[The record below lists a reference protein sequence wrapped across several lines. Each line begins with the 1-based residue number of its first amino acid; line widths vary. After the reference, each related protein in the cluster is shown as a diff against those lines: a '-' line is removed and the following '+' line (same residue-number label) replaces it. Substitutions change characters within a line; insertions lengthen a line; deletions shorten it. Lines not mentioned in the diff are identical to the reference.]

1 MFMKRRTNFNRIL
14 AAALLLVCLM
24 GVFAPC
30 VQAAQDGVSGTVTV
44 AQEFKYT
51 NGRKPTAGEQ
61 FSYRITYLG
70 DLAAGEEA
78 KEVVKDFTLDGD
90 AATTFGFSYE
100 HAGIYQYRV
109 EQVVEKE
116 RTNYVYDRA
125 VYTIYAYCENV
136 DEELTL
142 RFVVTDED
150 GDKLDSIVYHNAYNA
165 PAEGGTPH
173 TGDTMRP
180 LLWLAALLI
189 SGSAM
194 LILVLVSRKKE
205 EKQN

>member
-1 MFMKRRTNFNRIL
+1 MKRRTNFNRIA
-14 AAALLLVCLM
+14 AAALLLVCLL

-30 VQAAQDGVSGTVTV
+30 VQAAGDGVSGTVTI
-44 AQEFKYT
+44 AQEFQYT
-51 NGRKPTAGEQ
+51 NGKKPTAGEE
-61 FSYRITYLG
+61 FAYRITYLG

-78 KEVVKDFTLDGD
+78 KEVVKDFTLAGD

-100 HAGIYQYRV
+100 HAGVYQYRV

-116 RTNYVYDRA
+116 RANYVYDRA

-136 DEELTL
+136 DDELTL

-165 PAEGGTPH
+165 PAEGGSPY
-173 TGDTMRP
+173 TGDPIRMG
-180 LLWLAALLI
+180 LWFTALLV
-189 SGSAM
+189 SGAG
-194 LILVLVSRKKE
+194 LLVLVLFAVKKRE
-205 EKQN
+205 AQN